1 MSELND
7 IKIYF
12 GIVDDI
18 VDTDKI
24 FRVRAKIK
32 GYTDQMETR
41 DLPWYYPWFGVN
53 YLPDVGDEI
62 PIMIFNQEFANG
74 FYTKKADVV
83 KRDYVSDG
91 DYETYL
97 EIYKQD
103 IDKVKLIY
111 EKSKGI
117 NFTYDTSNLNID
129 KDKIVNTI
137 GDSKS
142 TFDDDKFDMTINAL
156 RMKLDDSGF
165 HFKKDSETLK
175 KLFNDLLTQIELMSF
190 TTTSGHTLKMNN
202 KAAFTQIKGR
212 GNGFFS

>member
-18 VDTDKI
+18 IDDEKL

-32 GYTDQMETR
+32 GYTDEIETR

-53 YLPDVGDEI
+53 YLPEIGDEI
-62 PIMIFNQEFANG
+62 GIVIFNDEFVNG
-74 FYTKKADVV
+74 FYTKKADVI
-83 KRDYVSDG
+83 KRDYVSDD
-91 DYETYL
+91 DYATYL
-97 EIYKQD
+97 EIYKRD

-129 KDKIVNTI
+129 KDKIVNTV

-142 TFDDDKFDMTINAL
+142 TFDDDKLDIVINAI
-156 RMKLDDSGF
+156 RMKLDDEGF
-165 HFKKDSETLK
+165 HMKKESETLK
-175 KLFNDLLTQIELMSF
+175 KLFNDLLVQIELMSF
-190 TTTSGHTLKMNN
+190 QNTNGHTLKMNN
-202 KAAFTQIKGR
+202 KAEFTAIKNR
-212 GNGFFS
+212 GNQFFS